1 MNSVG
6 NLAKNSKYMHV
17 QTPLVQSHEL
27 TMANSTQDQTTN
39 VYLKLDN
46 CQPSGSFKLRGV
58 GYLVFKVCK
67 INLF

>member
-1 MNSVG
+1 
-6 NLAKNSKYMHV
+6 MHI

-27 TMANSTQDQTTN
+27 TLANKTQHQTTN

-58 GYLVFKVCK
+58 GYLVLEVELTFCV
-67 INLF
+67 